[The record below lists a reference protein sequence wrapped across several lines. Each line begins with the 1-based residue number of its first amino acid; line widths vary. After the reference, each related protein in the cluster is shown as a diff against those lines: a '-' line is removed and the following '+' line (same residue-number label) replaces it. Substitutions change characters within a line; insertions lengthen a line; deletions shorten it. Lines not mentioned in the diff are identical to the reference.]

1 MITPFHERPTTK
13 GRAGS
18 AQTALVRMVTNNK
31 FRAMPTCVAILLS
44 MLLSILFS
52 ILLFMTRVAA
62 AQTDWSGE

>member
-1 MITPFHERPTTK
+1 
-13 GRAGS
+13 
-18 AQTALVRMVTNNK
+18 MVTNNK

>member
-1 MITPFHERPTTK
+1 
-13 GRAGS
+13 
-18 AQTALVRMVTNNK
+18 MVTNNK

-44 MLLSILFS
+44 ILLS